1 MDWEFFGLK
10 ACHFSGLKSS
20 PIARSL
26 ICAFVGFSL
35 VSGCASVEDDLANDP
50 FEEVNRTIFDFNN
63 EIDNSVF
70 EPVAQTYVDNVP
82 NTLRLAVRNALKF
95 LKTPMIFAN
104 NVLQGNLD
112 GAGNTVSRFLVNGIT
127 GFGGTVDVAAD
138 SGVPYVKEDFGQTLA
153 VWGVPDGPY
162 LVLPGLGPS
171 TMRDT
176 LAMIPDAFL
185 TPLWLIDHDRTSYSL
200 TAIDLIDTR
209 ARYLGL
215 ESVVIGDEYLFYR
228 DAYLQSRQ
236 FEIKD
241 GEIEDD
247 FDDFDDF
254 N

>member
-1 MDWEFFGLK
+1 MKVNKLVYLLSILFLSSYVFTETDPLK
-10 ACHFSGLKSS
+10 DLNQKTHNLNQTLDLQVASPVARFYKRITPDFIEIGVTNFTQNVEDLSIGVNNILQGKIKS
-20 PIARSL
+20 
-26 ICAFVGFSL
+26 GFSDL
-35 VSGCASVEDDLANDP
+35 GRFTLNSTIGIAGFLDIASDIGLEKHD
-50 FEEVNRTIFDFNN
+50 
-63 EIDNSVF
+63 
-70 EPVAQTYVDNVP
+70 
-82 NTLRLAVRNALKF
+82 
-95 LKTPMIFAN
+95 
-104 NVLQGNLD
+104 
-112 GAGNTVSRFLVNGIT
+112 
-127 GFGGTVDVAAD
+127 
-138 SGVPYVKEDFGQTLA
+138 EDFGQTLA

-185 TPLWLIDHDRTSYSL
+185 TPLWLIDHERTSYSL

-236 FEIKD
+236 FEIED

>member
-1 MDWEFFGLK
+1 MIKPFFIKLI
-10 ACHFSGLKSS
+10 LLLLLS
-20 PIARSL
+20 PFA
-26 ICAFVGFSL
+26 
-35 VSGCASVEDDLANDP
+35 LAEVDP
-50 FEEVNRTIFDFNN
+50 FQNIN
-63 EIDNSVF
+63 EKTHNLNQTLDLQVAS
-70 EPVAQTYVDNVP
+70 PVARFYKRITPD
-82 NTLRLAVRNALKF
+82 F
-95 LKTPMIFAN
+95 LEKGITNFTHNIEDLSIGIN
-104 NVLQGNLD
+104 NILQGKFNEGLSD
-112 GAGNTVSRFLVNGIT
+112 FSRFTLNTSIGLL
-127 GFGGTVDVAAD
+127 GFIDIASDLGLTKHD
-138 SGVPYVKEDFGQTLA
+138 EDFGQTLA

-171 TMRDT
+171 TTRDT

-228 DAYLQSRQ
+228 DAYLQSRN

-241 GEIEDD
+241 GEVEDD

>member
-1 MDWEFFGLK
+1 MIKPFIIKLI
-10 ACHFSGLKSS
+10 LLLLLS
-20 PIARSL
+20 PFTYAE
-26 ICAFVGFSL
+26 V
-35 VSGCASVEDDLANDP
+35 DP
-50 FEEVNRTIFDFNN
+50 FQNIN
-63 EIDNSVF
+63 EKTHDLNQTLDLQVAS
-70 EPVAQTYVDNVP
+70 PVARFYK
-82 NTLRLAVRNALKF
+82 RL
-95 LKTPMIFAN
+95 TPDVLEKGITNFTHNIEDLSIGIN
-104 NVLQGNLD
+104 NILQGKFNEGLSD
-112 GAGNTVSRFLVNGIT
+112 FSRFTLNTSIGLL
-127 GFGGTVDVAAD
+127 GFIDIASDLGLTKHD
-138 SGVPYVKEDFGQTLA
+138 EDFGQTLA

-171 TMRDT
+171 TTRDT

-228 DAYLQSRQ
+228 DAYLQSRN

-241 GEIEDD
+241 GEVEDD

>member
-1 MDWEFFGLK
+1 MIKPFFIKLI
-10 ACHFSGLKSS
+10 LLLLLS
-20 PIARSL
+20 PFTFAE
-26 ICAFVGFSL
+26 V
-35 VSGCASVEDDLANDP
+35 DP
-50 FEEVNRTIFDFNN
+50 FQNIN
-63 EIDNSVF
+63 EKTHNLNQTLDLQVAS
-70 EPVAQTYVDNVP
+70 PVARFYKRITPD
-82 NTLRLAVRNALKF
+82 F
-95 LKTPMIFAN
+95 LEKGITNFTHNIEDLSIGIN
-104 NVLQGNLD
+104 NILQGKFNEGLSD
-112 GAGNTVSRFLVNGIT
+112 FSRFTLNSSIGLL
-127 GFGGTVDVAAD
+127 GFIDIASDLGLTKHD
-138 SGVPYVKEDFGQTLA
+138 EDFGQTLA

-171 TMRDT
+171 TTRDT

-228 DAYLQSRQ
+228 DAYLQSRN

-241 GEIEDD
+241 GEVEDD

>member
-1 MDWEFFGLK
+1 MKVNKAVYLLSILFLSSYAFTETDPLK
-10 ACHFSGLKSS
+10 DLNQKTHNLNQTLDLQVASPVARFYKRITPDFIEIGVTNFTQNVEDLSIGVNNILQGKIKS
-20 PIARSL
+20 
-26 ICAFVGFSL
+26 GFS
-35 VSGCASVEDDLANDP
+35 DLGRFALNS
-50 FEEVNRTIFDFNN
+50 TIG
-63 EIDNSVF
+63 I
-70 EPVAQTYVDNVP
+70 AG
-82 NTLRLAVRNALKF
+82 F
-95 LKTPMIFAN
+95 LDIATDMGLEKH
-104 NVLQGNLD
+104 D
-112 GAGNTVSRFLVNGIT
+112 
-127 GFGGTVDVAAD
+127 
-138 SGVPYVKEDFGQTLA
+138 EDFGQTLA

>member
-1 MDWEFFGLK
+1 MKVNKSVYLLSILFLSSYAFTETDPLK
-10 ACHFSGLKSS
+10 DLNQKTHNLNQTLDLQVASPVARFYKRITPDFIEIGVTNFTQNVEDLSIGVNNILQGKIKS
-20 PIARSL
+20 
-26 ICAFVGFSL
+26 GFS
-35 VSGCASVEDDLANDP
+35 DLGRFTLNT
-50 FEEVNRTIFDFNN
+50 TIG
-63 EIDNSVF
+63 I
-70 EPVAQTYVDNVP
+70 AG
-82 NTLRLAVRNALKF
+82 F
-95 LKTPMIFAN
+95 LDIATDMGLEKH
-104 NVLQGNLD
+104 D
-112 GAGNTVSRFLVNGIT
+112 
-127 GFGGTVDVAAD
+127 
-138 SGVPYVKEDFGQTLA
+138 EDFGQTLA
-153 VWGVPDGPY
+153 IWGVPDGPY

>member
-1 MDWEFFGLK
+1 MIKPFFIKLI
-10 ACHFSGLKSS
+10 LLLLLS
-20 PIARSL
+20 PFTYAD
-26 ICAFVGFSL
+26 V
-35 VSGCASVEDDLANDP
+35 DP
-50 FEEVNRTIFDFNN
+50 FQNIN
-63 EIDNSVF
+63 EKTHNLNQTLDLQVAS
-70 EPVAQTYVDNVP
+70 PVARFYKRITPD
-82 NTLRLAVRNALKF
+82 F
-95 LKTPMIFAN
+95 LEKGITNFTHNIEDLSIGIN
-104 NVLQGNLD
+104 NILQGKFNEGLSD
-112 GAGNTVSRFLVNGIT
+112 FSRFTLNTSIGLL
-127 GFGGTVDVAAD
+127 GFIDIASDLGLTKHD
-138 SGVPYVKEDFGQTLA
+138 EDFGQTLA

-171 TMRDT
+171 TTRDT

-228 DAYLQSRQ
+228 DAYLQSRN

-241 GEIEDD
+241 GEVEDD

>member
-1 MDWEFFGLK
+1 MIKPFFIKLI
-10 ACHFSGLKSS
+10 LLLLLS
-20 PIARSL
+20 PFTYAE
-26 ICAFVGFSL
+26 V
-35 VSGCASVEDDLANDP
+35 DP
-50 FEEVNRTIFDFNN
+50 FQNIN
-63 EIDNSVF
+63 EKTHNLNQTLDQQVAS
-70 EPVAQTYVDNVP
+70 PVARFYKRITPD
-82 NTLRLAVRNALKF
+82 F
-95 LKTPMIFAN
+95 LEKGITNFTHNIEDLSIGIN
-104 NVLQGNLD
+104 NILQGKFNEGLSD
-112 GAGNTVSRFLVNGIT
+112 FSRFTLNTSIGLL
-127 GFGGTVDVAAD
+127 GFIDIASDLGLTKHD
-138 SGVPYVKEDFGQTLA
+138 EDFGQTLA

-171 TMRDT
+171 TTRDT

-228 DAYLQSRQ
+228 DAYLQSRN

-241 GEIEDD
+241 GEVEDD

>member
-1 MDWEFFGLK
+1 MNVNKLVYLLSFLFLSSYAFAETDPLK
-10 ACHFSGLKSS
+10 DLNQKTHDLNQTLDLQVASPVARFYKRITPDSIEMGVTNFTQNVEDLSIGVNNILQGKIKS
-20 PIARSL
+20 
-26 ICAFVGFSL
+26 GFSDL
-35 VSGCASVEDDLANDP
+35 TRFTINSTIGIAGFLDIASDMGLEKHD
-50 FEEVNRTIFDFNN
+50 
-63 EIDNSVF
+63 
-70 EPVAQTYVDNVP
+70 
-82 NTLRLAVRNALKF
+82 
-95 LKTPMIFAN
+95 
-104 NVLQGNLD
+104 
-112 GAGNTVSRFLVNGIT
+112 
-127 GFGGTVDVAAD
+127 
-138 SGVPYVKEDFGQTLA
+138 EDFGQTLA

-241 GEIEDD
+241 GEVEDD

>member
-1 MDWEFFGLK
+1 MIKPFFVKLI
-10 ACHFSGLKSS
+10 LLLLLS
-20 PIARSL
+20 PFTFAE
-26 ICAFVGFSL
+26 V
-35 VSGCASVEDDLANDP
+35 DP
-50 FEEVNRTIFDFNN
+50 FQNIN
-63 EIDNSVF
+63 EKTHNLNQTLDLQVAS
-70 EPVAQTYVDNVP
+70 PVARFYKRITPD
-82 NTLRLAVRNALKF
+82 F
-95 LKTPMIFAN
+95 LEKGITNFTHNIEDLSIGIN
-104 NVLQGNLD
+104 NILQGKFNEGLSD
-112 GAGNTVSRFLVNGIT
+112 FSRFTLNSSIGLL
-127 GFGGTVDVAAD
+127 GFIDIASDLGLTKHD
-138 SGVPYVKEDFGQTLA
+138 EDFGQTLA

-171 TMRDT
+171 TTRDT

-228 DAYLQSRQ
+228 DAYLQSRN

-241 GEIEDD
+241 GEVEDD

>member
-1 MDWEFFGLK
+1 MNVNKLVYLLSFLFLSSYAFAETDPLK
-10 ACHFSGLKSS
+10 DLNQKTHDLNQTLDLQVASPVARFYKRITPDFIEMGVTNFTQNVEDLSIGINNILQGKIKS
-20 PIARSL
+20 
-26 ICAFVGFSL
+26 GFS
-35 VSGCASVEDDLANDP
+35 DL
-50 FEEVNRTIFDFNN
+50 
-63 EIDNSVF
+63 
-70 EPVAQTYVDNVP
+70 
-82 NTLRLAVRNALKF
+82 
-95 LKTPMIFAN
+95 
-104 NVLQGNLD
+104 
-112 GAGNTVSRFLVNGIT
+112 SRFTINSTIGIA
-127 GFGGTVDVAAD
+127 GFLDIASDMGLEKHD
-138 SGVPYVKEDFGQTLA
+138 EDFGQTLA

-241 GEIEDD
+241 GEVEDD

>member
-1 MDWEFFGLK
+1 MKVNKAVYLLSILFLSSYAFTETDPLK
-10 ACHFSGLKSS
+10 DLNQKTHNLNQTLDLQVASPVARFYKRITPDFIEIGVTNFTKNVEDISIGVNNILQGKIKS
-20 PIARSL
+20 
-26 ICAFVGFSL
+26 GFSDL
-35 VSGCASVEDDLANDP
+35 GRFTLNSTIGIAGFLDIASDMGLEKHD
-50 FEEVNRTIFDFNN
+50 
-63 EIDNSVF
+63 
-70 EPVAQTYVDNVP
+70 
-82 NTLRLAVRNALKF
+82 
-95 LKTPMIFAN
+95 
-104 NVLQGNLD
+104 
-112 GAGNTVSRFLVNGIT
+112 
-127 GFGGTVDVAAD
+127 
-138 SGVPYVKEDFGQTLA
+138 EDFGQTLA

>member
-1 MDWEFFGLK
+1 MNK
-10 ACHFSGLKSS
+10 HFINKLILLFLLS
-20 PIARSL
+20 PFTFADIDPYQNLNKKTHDLNQTLDLQVASPVARFYKNITPNFLERSVTNFTHNIEDL
-26 ICAFVGFSL
+26 SIGINNILQGKFKEGFS
-35 VSGCASVEDDLANDP
+35 
-50 FEEVNRTIFDFNN
+50 DFTRFTL
-63 EIDNSVF
+63 NSSIGLF
-70 EPVAQTYVDNVP
+70 
-82 NTLRLAVRNALKF
+82 
-95 LKTPMIFAN
+95 
-104 NVLQGNLD
+104 
-112 GAGNTVSRFLVNGIT
+112 
-127 GFGGTVDVAAD
+127 GFVDVASNLGLKKHD
-138 SGVPYVKEDFGQTLA
+138 EDFGQTLA

-176 LAMIPDAFL
+176 IAMIPDAFL
-185 TPLWLIDHDRTSYSL
+185 TPLWLVDHDRTSYSL

-228 DAYLQSRQ
+228 DAYLQSRN

-241 GEIEDD
+241 GDVEDD

>member
-1 MDWEFFGLK
+1 MKVNKSVYLLSILFLSSYAFTENDPLK
-10 ACHFSGLKSS
+10 DLNQKTNNLNQTLDLQVASPVARFYKRITPDFIEIGVTNFTQNVEDLSIGVNNILQGKIKS
-20 PIARSL
+20 
-26 ICAFVGFSL
+26 GFS
-35 VSGCASVEDDLANDP
+35 DLGRFTLNS
-50 FEEVNRTIFDFNN
+50 TIG
-63 EIDNSVF
+63 IGG
-70 EPVAQTYVDNVP
+70 
-82 NTLRLAVRNALKF
+82 F
-95 LKTPMIFAN
+95 LDIATDMGLEKH
-104 NVLQGNLD
+104 D
-112 GAGNTVSRFLVNGIT
+112 
-127 GFGGTVDVAAD
+127 
-138 SGVPYVKEDFGQTLA
+138 EDFGQTLA

>member
-1 MDWEFFGLK
+1 MKVNKAVYLLSILFLSSYVFTETDPLK
-10 ACHFSGLKSS
+10 NLNQKTHNLNQTLDLQVAS
-20 PIARSL
+20 PIARFYKRISPDFL
-26 ICAFVGFSL
+26 EIGVSNFTQNVEDLSIGVNNILQGKIKSGFSDL
-35 VSGCASVEDDLANDP
+35 GRFTINSTIGIAGFLDIASDMGLEKHD
-50 FEEVNRTIFDFNN
+50 
-63 EIDNSVF
+63 
-70 EPVAQTYVDNVP
+70 
-82 NTLRLAVRNALKF
+82 
-95 LKTPMIFAN
+95 
-104 NVLQGNLD
+104 
-112 GAGNTVSRFLVNGIT
+112 
-127 GFGGTVDVAAD
+127 
-138 SGVPYVKEDFGQTLA
+138 EDFGQTLA

-215 ESVVIGDEYLFYR
+215 ESVVIGDEYLFYK

-241 GEIEDD
+241 GQIEDD

>member
-1 MDWEFFGLK
+1 MKVNKLVYLLSILFLSSYAFTETDPLK
-10 ACHFSGLKSS
+10 DLNQKTHNLNQTLDLQVASPVARFYKRITPDFIEIGVTNFTQNVEDLSIGVNNILQGKIKS
-20 PIARSL
+20 
-26 ICAFVGFSL
+26 GFS
-35 VSGCASVEDDLANDP
+35 DLGRFTLNS
-50 FEEVNRTIFDFNN
+50 TIG
-63 EIDNSVF
+63 I
-70 EPVAQTYVDNVP
+70 AG
-82 NTLRLAVRNALKF
+82 F
-95 LKTPMIFAN
+95 LDIATDMGLEKH
-104 NVLQGNLD
+104 D
-112 GAGNTVSRFLVNGIT
+112 
-127 GFGGTVDVAAD
+127 
-138 SGVPYVKEDFGQTLA
+138 EDFGQTLA

>member
-1 MDWEFFGLK
+1 MNVNKLVYLLSFLFLSSYTFAETDPLK
-10 ACHFSGLKSS
+10 DLNQKTHDLNQTLDLQVASPVARFYKRITPDFIEMGVTNFTQNVEDLSIGVNNILQGKIKS
-20 PIARSL
+20 
-26 ICAFVGFSL
+26 GFS
-35 VSGCASVEDDLANDP
+35 DL
-50 FEEVNRTIFDFNN
+50 
-63 EIDNSVF
+63 
-70 EPVAQTYVDNVP
+70 
-82 NTLRLAVRNALKF
+82 
-95 LKTPMIFAN
+95 
-104 NVLQGNLD
+104 
-112 GAGNTVSRFLVNGIT
+112 SRFTINSTIGIA
-127 GFGGTVDVAAD
+127 GFLDIASDIGLEKHD
-138 SGVPYVKEDFGQTLA
+138 EDFGQTLA

-162 LVLPGLGPS
+162 IVLPGLGPS

>member
-1 MDWEFFGLK
+1 MNVNKLVYLLSFLFLSSYAFAETDPLK
-10 ACHFSGLKSS
+10 DLNQKTHDLNQTLDLQVASPVARFYKRITPDFIEMGVTNFTQNVEDLSIGVNNILQGKIKS
-20 PIARSL
+20 
-26 ICAFVGFSL
+26 GFS
-35 VSGCASVEDDLANDP
+35 DL
-50 FEEVNRTIFDFNN
+50 
-63 EIDNSVF
+63 
-70 EPVAQTYVDNVP
+70 
-82 NTLRLAVRNALKF
+82 
-95 LKTPMIFAN
+95 
-104 NVLQGNLD
+104 
-112 GAGNTVSRFLVNGIT
+112 SRFTINSTIGIA
-127 GFGGTVDVAAD
+127 GFLDIASDMGLEKHD
-138 SGVPYVKEDFGQTLA
+138 EDFGQTLA
-153 VWGVPDGPY
+153 VWGVPNGPY